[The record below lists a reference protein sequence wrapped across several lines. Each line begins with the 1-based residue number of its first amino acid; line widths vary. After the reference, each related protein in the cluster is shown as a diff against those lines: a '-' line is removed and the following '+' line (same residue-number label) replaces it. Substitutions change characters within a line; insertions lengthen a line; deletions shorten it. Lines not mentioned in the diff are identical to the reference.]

1 MNARAWEEML
11 DEFRALGGI
20 ADNIRLGD
28 GVYGRGLFPIDP
40 AKPVAIHIPE
50 NLLIATADAEFENG
64 AFRVAAGSS
73 AGARERAFLERY
85 ENLFSWSGGRGET
98 EQIFAQA
105 QALPQDLRRELMSEY
120 HCGDWLKEP
129 TDKLVQERFLAAR
142 CIRYRDRNVIMPIVE
157 LANHGGGN
165 TFATK
170 DGVGLGGIYPGE
182 VLVKYA
188 EFDAHGMFMIF
199 GFAADQ
205 PQAFSIALGG
215 KVGRNPVQIGRDLGH
230 LSPTSAF
237 WIPELANV
245 SGSAMLRF
253 LMIGNRN
260 HPRHCRGIFY
270 KLMRDAGFS
279 QFEESF
285 DTIRHANRLH
295 FLKLLSA
302 VEDVEGPMA
311 RTLRRMARFQLQAM
325 SYCYGVQAM

>member
-1 MNARAWEEML
+1 MNAHAWNEML

-20 ADNIRLGD
+20 ADNIRLGE
-28 GVYGRGLFPIDP
+28 GAYGRGLFPVDP
-40 AKPVAIHIPE
+40 ARPAAIHIPE

-64 AFRVAAGSS
+64 AFRVAAASK
-73 AGARERAFLERY
+73 AGAREKAFLESY
-85 ENLFSWSGGRGET
+85 ENLFSWRGGRAET
-98 EQIFAQA
+98 EQVFEQA
-105 QALPQDLRRELMSEY
+105 QALPEDLRHRLMNEY
-120 HCGDWLKEP
+120 HCGDWFREP
-129 TDKLVQERFLAAR
+129 ADRLVQERFLAAR

-157 LANHGGGN
+157 LANHGGAN

-170 DGVGLGGIYPGE
+170 DGVGLSGVYPGE

-188 EFDAHGMFMIF
+188 DFDAHGMFMIF
-199 GFAADQ
+199 GFATEQ
-205 PQAFSIALGG
+205 NQAFSIALGG
-215 KVGRNPVQIGRDLGH
+215 KVGRDPVRIGRDLGG
-230 LSPTSAF
+230 LSPTNPF
-237 WIPELANV
+237 WIPEFSNT
-245 SGSAMLRF
+245 GGTAMLRF

-295 FLKLLSA
+295 FLELLSA
-302 VEDVEGPMA
+302 VDDVEGPMA